1 MKKRDYY
8 QILNLPRNASDEDI
22 KKSYKKLAFLYHPDQ
37 NHVDE
42 QAEEK
47 FKEISQAYTVLGDPE
62 RRRTYDLYGYTRFKK
77 YHASDDLSY
86 SQSGFYSG
94 SGNPFFFGGGCR
106 KWSRNWRRCSVSHDT
121 TNNSWIYTI
130 DITHDEALSG
140 TERII
145 RARTK
150 ESDVLYRLT
159 IPAGI
164 KSGTTLTLK
173 STDNLAFN
181 LHVQVNV
188 R

>member
-8 QILNLPRNASDEDI
+8 QILNLPRNASNEAI

-37 NHVDE
+37 NRVDE

-47 FKEISQAYTVLGDPE
+47 FKEISEAYAVLGDPE
-62 RRRTYDLYGYTRFKK
+62 RRRMYNQYGYTGF
-77 YHASDDLSY
+77 AADDLFY
-86 SQSGFYSG
+86 SHSGFYSG
-94 SGNPFFFGGGCR
+94 RGNPFFFGGGCKR
-106 KWSRNWRRCSVSHDT
+106 WASNWRRCSVNHDST
-121 TNNSWIYTI
+121 HNNWIYTI
-130 DITHDEALSG
+130 DITRDEALSG

-145 RARTK
+145 RARTR
-150 ESDVLYRLT
+150 ESDALYRLT

-173 STDNLAFN
+173 TKDNLSVN